1 MHPNLPWENIT
12 FMFLQLNTLC
22 IIQPLDQGAVYICT
36 EDKFPFPSPRLQQL
50 FTTFPLSTHEDKKKL
65 GDNVFIEH
73 IADVDG
79 LKQCVMTQLPHLL
92 TRQSIGLVVID
103 SITAV
108 FRADYMI
115 NIIWLQGQKIFVLSV
130 CSSIHW
136 QINSMYLYYVL
147 TRLVLSS
154 NKTTIVDQY

>member
-1 MHPNLPWENIT
+1 ML
-12 FMFLQLNTLC
+12 
-22 IIQPLDQGAVYICT
+22 LDQFFQYCY
-36 EDKFPFPSPRLQQL
+36 Q
-50 FTTFPLSTHEDKKKL
+50 
-65 GDNVFIEH
+65 
-73 IADVDG
+73 DG

-108 FRADYMI
+108 FRADYDQHDM
-115 NIIWLQGQKIFVLSV
+115 LQGQKIFVLSV

-147 TRLVLSS
+147 TR
-154 NKTTIVDQY
+154 